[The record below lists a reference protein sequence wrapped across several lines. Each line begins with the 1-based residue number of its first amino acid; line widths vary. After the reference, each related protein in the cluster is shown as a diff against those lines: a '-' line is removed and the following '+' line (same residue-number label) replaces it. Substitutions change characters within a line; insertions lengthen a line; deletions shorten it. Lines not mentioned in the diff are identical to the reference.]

1 MEREK
6 KLHTDN
12 FGVNVFSDKEMRAR
26 LPKEVYDSLKKVVEE
41 DGELTKELSEVVA
54 SAMKDWAL
62 EHGATHYTHWF
73 QPLNGFT
80 AEKHESFIAPA
91 GGGEAVMEFSG
102 KMLIKGESD
111 ASSFPSG
118 GLRQTF
124 EARGYTTW
132 DCTSPDFLKEDRTGV
147 SLCIPTAFCSYTSEA
162 LDEKTP
168 LLRSIRAIESEA
180 LRLCRTFGDHKVKH
194 VRVSV
199 GAEQEYFLIDR
210 ELYNKRNDLIFTGR
224 TLLGACPPKCQELED
239 HYYGAIDERISAFMA
254 ELDEELW
261 KLGVFS
267 KTKHNEVAPA
277 QYELAPIYTTV
288 NIAADQNQLIMETAK
303 KVAGHHGL
311 VCLLHEKPF
320 AYINGSG
327 KHNNWSLCTDDGQ
340 NVFEPGETPYDN
352 LRFLMFMCA
361 VIKAIDRH
369 SDLLRMSTASV
380 SNDFRLGGYEA
391 PPAIISVYLGEDI
404 EQVFRTLAEGE
415 GAHTLSG
422 RRIIDFGV
430 GTLPKVYADRSDR
443 NRTSPFAFTGN
454 KFEFRMLG
462 SSMSISWCNT
472 VLNAIVAESLKEIT
486 DRLEKAEDF
495 DREALDIVTET
506 YRNNFRVVFSGNGYS
521 AEWEQEAER
530 RGLPNIRDT
539 VDAAG
544 ALLTDKARRL
554 FAEHRIYTGDELRAR
569 YEITLEFYA
578 KRLLIEAR
586 TLAQMIRTEV
596 APAVG
601 SYMAKLAQQADLLR
615 DQLRRVGMAPDV
627 QMEKLSTMAEQAR
640 ALHNAQTLLEKHLEE
655 YTGLSNDYDRAK
667 FCRDVLLADMAGV
680 REVSDIL
687 ETQMP
692 RSMWP
697 FPTYNELLFSIR

>member
-1 MEREK
+1 
-6 KLHTDN
+6 
-12 FGVNVFSDKEMRAR
+12 
-26 LPKEVYDSLKKVVEE
+26 
-41 DGELTKELSEVVA
+41 
-54 SAMKDWAL
+54 
-62 EHGATHYTHWF
+62 
-73 QPLNGFT
+73 
-80 AEKHESFIAPA
+80 
-91 GGGEAVMEFSG
+91 MEFSG

-132 DCTSPDFLKEDRTGV
+132 DCTSPAFLKEDRTGV
-147 SLCIPTAFCSYTSEA
+147 TLCIPTAFCSYTSEA

-361 VIKAIDRH
+361 VIKAIDRP
-369 SDLLRMSTASV
+369 SDLLRMSTASA

-430 GTLPKVYADRSDR
+430 GTLPKVYADPLRLPAI
-443 NRTSPFAFTGN
+443 N
-454 KFEFRMLG
+454 
-462 SSMSISWCNT
+462 SS
-472 VLNAIVAESLKEIT
+472 
-486 DRLEKAEDF
+486 
-495 DREALDIVTET
+495 
-506 YRNNFRVVFSGNGYS
+506 S
-521 AEWEQEAER
+521 ACW
-530 RGLPNIRDT
+530 
-539 VDAAG
+539 
-544 ALLTDKARRL
+544 
-554 FAEHRIYTGDELRAR
+554 
-569 YEITLEFYA
+569 
-578 KRLLIEAR
+578 
-586 TLAQMIRTEV
+586 
-596 APAVG
+596 APA
-601 SYMAKLAQQADLLR
+601 
-615 DQLRRVGMAPDV
+615 
-627 QMEKLSTMAEQAR
+627 
-640 ALHNAQTLLEKHLEE
+640 
-655 YTGLSNDYDRAK
+655 
-667 FCRDVLLADMAGV
+667 
-680 REVSDIL
+680 
-687 ETQMP
+687 
-692 RSMWP
+692 
-697 FPTYNELLFSIR
+697 